1 MIVAYQGVAGAFGH
15 EACLAFL
22 PGHVPMPMPSF
33 AAVAEAVAGGA
44 AECGMLPL
52 ENSRAGP
59 VEGVRALI
67 ESHRLAV
74 AARHLLP
81 VRMHLVA
88 LPGAA
93 LAGLRTVASHP
104 VALRQCT
111 VAIARLGLVA
121 EAAANTAVAAQSL
134 TNPES
139 AALASESAAR
149 LYGLE
154 ILLRDV
160 QDDPDNATMFA
171 VVRR

>member
-1 MIVAYQGVAGAFGH
+1 MIVAYQGVPGAFGH

-22 PGHVPMPMPSF
+22 PGHIPMPMPSF
-33 AAVAEAVAGGA
+33 AAVAQAVADGA

-59 VEGVRALI
+59 VEGVSELI
-67 ESHRLAV
+67 EAGGLTV

-81 VRMHLVA
+81 VRMHLMA
-88 LPGAA
+88 LPGAT
-93 LAGLRTVASHP
+93 LAELRTVASHP

-111 VAIARLGLVA
+111 AAIARLGLIA
-121 EAAANTAVAAQSL
+121 EPAANTAVAAQSL
-134 TNPES
+134 AVLES
-139 AALASESAAR
+139 AALASEAAAR

-160 QDDPDNATMFA
+160 QDDPDNATIFA